1 MQARPNTVLR
11 VPRDTATTQ
20 RTVSW
25 GRQRE
30 VATTVAPGANRDD
43 IFERFANHRL
53 KTVNS
58 YADQMS
64 RNRIVFTLCFGAAAL
79 FMAPPLRAQQP
90 ASPLELA
97 RQLNQAFI
105 ELADKVTPSVV
116 VISVAHKSPH
126 FGLEDGD
133 DPLGPYY
140 EQMPKE
146 FRKWFEKRRQEQKQE
161 EEPGD
166 ETKKDPVF
174 DGQGSGV
181 VIRKDGYILT
191 NRHVVDG
198 ADKIKVRFSDGAEFD
213 GEIRGVDA
221 QSDVAVIKIDPKS
234 RQLVAAKLGDSDK
247 TRVGEFAIAIG
258 APFDLDCSVTFG
270 HVSAKGRTGIL
281 RDQSAD
287 QDFIQTDANINPGN
301 SGGPLLNV
309 DGEVIG
315 LNTLIRGMRTGI
327 GFAIPINLA
336 REVSDHLIEEGKFV
350 RAYLG
355 VRINALKDYEY
366 RDIFTNIESG
376 VVVTAI
382 SADGPAAKSALKPA
396 DVITSVDGK
405 PVATAQQLRNE
416 IRSKKIGSV
425 VTLDVH
431 RLDSQR
437 LGKNIKVK
445 VRPEAW
451 PEQSTPV
458 VARKAPLK
466 EEKPNTLGLKVE
478 SITTELADQFGV
490 EKTEGVIITEV
501 DEGSAAAKKGLAAGD
516 IITEVNQQA
525 VRTPKEFREALK
537 RADLKKGVI
546 LNFTSHGTSR
556 FEILK
561 DSGD

>member
-1 MQARPNTVLR
+1 M
-11 VPRDTATTQ
+11 
-20 RTVSW
+20 
-25 GRQRE
+25 
-30 VATTVAPGANRDD
+30 
-43 IFERFANHRL
+43 
-53 KTVNS
+53 
-58 YADQMS
+58 
-64 RNRIVFTLCFGAAAL
+64 
-79 FMAPPLRAQQP
+79 
-90 ASPLELA
+90 
-97 RQLNQAFI
+97 
-105 ELADKVTPSVV
+105 
-116 VISVAHKSPH
+116 
-126 FGLEDGD
+126 
-133 DPLGPYY
+133 
-140 EQMPKE
+140 
-146 FRKWFEKRRQEQKQE
+146 
-161 EEPGD
+161 
-166 ETKKDPVF
+166 
-174 DGQGSGV
+174 
-181 VIRKDGYILT
+181 
-191 NRHVVDG
+191 
-198 ADKIKVRFSDGAEFD
+198 
-213 GEIRGVDA
+213 
-221 QSDVAVIKIDPKS
+221 
-234 RQLVAAKLGDSDK
+234 
-247 TRVGEFAIAIG
+247 
-258 APFDLDCSVTFG
+258 
-270 HVSAKGRTGIL
+270 

-327 GFAIPINLA
+327 GFSIPINLA

-355 VRINALKDYEY
+355 VRINALKDDEY
-366 RDIFTNIESG
+366 RDVFTNVQSG

-425 VTLDVH
+425 VTLEVH
-431 RLDSQR
+431 RLDAHR
-437 LGKNIKVK
+437 VGKNIKVK

-466 EEKPNTLGLKVE
+466 EEKSNTLGLKVE

-501 DEGSAAAKKGLAAGD
+501 EEGSVAAKKGLAAGD